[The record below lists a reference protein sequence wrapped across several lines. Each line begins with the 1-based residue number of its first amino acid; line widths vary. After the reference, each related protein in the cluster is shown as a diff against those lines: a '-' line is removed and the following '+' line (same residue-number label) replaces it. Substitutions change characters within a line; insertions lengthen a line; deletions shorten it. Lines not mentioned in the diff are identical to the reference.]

1 VGADLDL
8 AAGHLGEQTAG
19 IGEGV
24 AGWDPLRCWVP
35 AACHVLL
42 RRPPATDRVVAAPV
56 RLLDQRH
63 GPDLLA
69 AEQLP
74 GPHPDRLGLAA
85 GREHHGV
92 VRQHLRIDVQLA
104 AEQRP
109 QRRQRAQLVV
119 GEVAAQLLL
128 AGQAGVVVA
137 QRVPD
142 QVQVQP
148 T

>member
-1 VGADLDL
+1 
-8 AAGHLGEQTAG
+8 
-19 IGEGV
+19 
-24 AGWDPLRCWVP
+24 
-35 AACHVLL
+35 
-42 RRPPATDRVVAAPV
+42 
-56 RLLDQRH
+56 
-63 GPDLLA
+63 
-69 AEQLP
+69 
-74 GPHPDRLGLAA
+74 
-85 GREHHGV
+85 